1 LGRHAGLGRSAFSAR
16 FTRLVGQPVHR
27 YLVARRMDEA
37 ALMLASSDDAIARIA
52 TRVGYETTT
61 AFSRAFHQHYGFSP
75 RQRHGRLLE
84 GWKETSRRTDRTGMS
99 GRRRSW
105 CRMGRPARE
114 IDSRC
119 GPGASL
125 IGPAQFERRVF
136 NAPPQAMTSSSGP
149 GSRVG
154 QRGGG
159 RPITARPTGSNQ
171 VLATATLEPSSALL
185 VIAPDHAS
193 RLLLIALG
201 GWPRC
206 RFDLGVD
213 QALEL
218 SLALVAAVNSLGIQE
233 IKFDGYRAQAR
244 GD

>member
-1 LGRHAGLGRSAFSAR
+1 VERNVAEDRQNGHVGSASIMVSDGTAYAG
-16 FTRLVGQPVHR
+16 
-27 YLVARRMDEA
+27 D
-37 ALMLASSDDAIARIA
+37 
-52 TRVGYETTT
+52 
-61 AFSRAFHQHYGFSP
+61 
-75 RQRHGRLLE
+75 RQSMR
-84 GWKETSRRTDRTGMS
+84 
-99 GRRRSW
+99 
-105 CRMGRPARE
+105 
-114 IDSRC
+114 
-119 GPGASL
+119 PGASL

-233 IKFDGYRAQAR
+233 IKFDGYRAPAR